1 MQMQQ
6 EINPSKRKVCYSLIY
21 SNYSNTFIRIVQLI
35 QEEKFLQL
43 I

>member
-6 EINPSKRKVCYSLIY
+6 EINPSKRKICYSLI
-21 SNYSNTFIRIVQLI
+21 YSNTFIRIVQLI